1 MVPQPLIVLL
11 ETLLEKDPG
20 RRFQTPTE
28 LLKVLPTITGALDAR
43 RKITRQSLLKTPGTA
58 SRAGTLKPSAR
69 PGPEIAGDSG
79 CILVDAGIPGS
90 ERKIAKVLT
99 RHGLSMKD
107 IKLIVVTHAH
117 VDHAGSA
124 ARLRKLSG
132 APILAHRDDA
142 DFYSRK
148 VPMTFCPTG
157 LVGRLFLK
165 TPDAAGTLRRL

>member
-1 MVPQPLIVLL
+1 M
-11 ETLLEKDPG
+11 
-20 RRFQTPTE
+20 
-28 LLKVLPTITGALDAR
+28 LPTITGALDAR
-43 RKITRQSLLKTPGTA
+43 RKITRQSLLKTPVP

-148 VPMTFCPTG
+148 A
-157 LVGRLFLK
+157 R
-165 TPDAAGTLRRL
+165 